1 MVITFNN
8 YAITRSALKK
18 ISFLSFRLPSVSFLP
33 LCQQQQQYQQ
43 GNINQQQQQ
52 SINQFSYLLPT
63 LAMSEMSS
71 GNAFDETEEN
81 GWQNADAGENNFIS
95 NSYSLQE
102 REGKKSE
109 NSFQSMSTI
118 QSSTSQAESSSDV
131 ELFIEEVGI

>member
-1 MVITFNN
+1 
-8 YAITRSALKK
+8 
-18 ISFLSFRLPSVSFLP
+18 
-33 LCQQQQQYQQ
+33 
-43 GNINQQQQQ
+43 
-52 SINQFSYLLPT
+52 
-63 LAMSEMSS
+63 MSEMSS

-118 QSSTSQAESSSDV
+118 QSSTSQAKSSSDV